1 MDISMD
7 YRFAEVCEKFMPR
20 LEALFAGQDYQIME
34 TPNYI
39 STMSLALFS
48 RCWGF
53 IPTWNATPLMD
64 EWTCLCKP
72 RISYISLSLRLTS
85 LQMRLCH
92 KSRKS
97 NTPNRLSTTS
107 ENFIKSVSTFQV
119 LQSGLRVGKW
129 FLNTKKT
136 AALKRERLFHFQQV
150 KRLFAFFG
158 FLLLLKVFLQA
169 SEDFEVA
176 EGAVLNVVI
185 DFLHST
191 LGLLGCLFG
200 GLFLCALG

>member
-97 NTPNRLSTTS
+97 NMPSRLSTTS
-107 ENFIKSVSTFQV
+107 ENFIKSVLTFQV

-129 FLNTKKT
+129 FLNTKKQPPSN
-136 AALKRERLFHFQQV
+136 E
-150 KRLFAFFG
+150 
-158 FLLLLKVFLQA
+158 
-169 SEDFEVA
+169 S
-176 EGAVLNVVI
+176 
-185 DFLHST
+185 
-191 LGLLGCLFG
+191 GCFI
-200 GLFLCALG
+200 FSK